1 MINSNELVKI
11 GFTVAQA
18 TNISAFFR
26 NIGYLTVGT
35 DAVITG
41 VEIPSDNVLVI
52 DSMDTLNATLKSDS
66 QEYQDIATV
75 LTQNGNLNP
84 NRGQVNNVIVYFGT
98 LASGETYGDLAT
110 EFISVNAN
118 WSQLL
123 INSQEDEDILSV
135 ATVCKTNNRLF
146 VAQTSSTK
154 VAEADN
160 DSIAKT
166 MATLDND
173 NVLLVYHTTAGES
186 LAAGLAGIMANPYLG
201 ATGALYSTV
210 TLVSTED
217 YTATVNYNL
226 KNQHVAFYTSV
237 NAINGGG
244 VEQYGS
250 PIVYGGDKN
259 GEKGVAMING
269 EDAKRRY
276 IRYCVDL
283 LLKARCIDFLKKKLG
298 YEDSSA
304 DVLLSTV
311 KSTLTGCQTNG
322 LIKKDSIV
330 TSGENVGEKLG
341 FDLRTVYPSELQE
354 VDETAYNGQKY
365 KLVGYYRDSLTGK
378 EVDIDLYID
387 PNDTDKAL
395 IGF

>member
-1 MINSNELVKI
+1 MV
-11 GFTVAQA
+11 
-18 TNISAFFR
+18 
-26 NIGYLTVGT
+26 
-35 DAVITG
+35 
-41 VEIPSDNVLVI
+41 IPSDNILVI

-66 QEYQDIATV
+66 QEYQDISTI

-98 LASGETYGDLAT
+98 LASGLTYQDLVIDFM
-110 EFISVNAN
+110 EVNAN

-123 INSQEDEDILSV
+123 INSQEDADIL
-135 ATVCKTNNRLF
+135 ATALACKTNNRLF
-146 VAQTSSTK
+146 IAQTSSSK
-154 VAEADN
+154 VAYADS
-160 DSIAKT
+160 DSIAKII
-166 MATLDND
+166 ADLNND

-210 TLVSTED
+210 TLVTPED
-217 YTATVNYNL
+217 YDATVNANL
-226 KNQHVAFYTSV
+226 KNQRVVFYSTV

-276 IRYCVDL
+276 TRFCIEL
-283 LLKARCIDFLKKKLG
+283 LMKVRGIDFLKKKLG
-298 YEDSSA
+298 YEDTSA
-304 DVLLSTV
+304 DVLLSMQ
-311 KSTLTGCQTNG
+311 KSMFIGCQTSG
-322 LIKKDSIV
+322 LLKQNSIV
-330 TSGENVGEKLG
+330 TSGENVVEKLG
-341 FDLRTVYPSELQE
+341 FDLRTIYPSELQE